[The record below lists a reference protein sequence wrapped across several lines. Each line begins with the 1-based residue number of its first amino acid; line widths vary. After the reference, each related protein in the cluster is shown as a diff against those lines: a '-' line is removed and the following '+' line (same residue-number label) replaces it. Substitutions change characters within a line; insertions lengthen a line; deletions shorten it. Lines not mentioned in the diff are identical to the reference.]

1 MKGNKKFLRG
11 EILNYLMTTYPDG
24 IPEQV
29 LFHRFY
35 EYNETEEIKMSTE
48 YLTEKG
54 YTEKKEVPHPYKEK
68 QKVRWFKITAKGIDL
83 LEGNISKD
91 AGIVLD

>member
-54 YTEKKEVPHPYKEK
+54 YTEKKKCRIRTK
-68 QKVRWFKITAKGIDL
+68 KNKRF
-83 LEGNISKD
+83 
-91 AGIVLD
+91 AGLK